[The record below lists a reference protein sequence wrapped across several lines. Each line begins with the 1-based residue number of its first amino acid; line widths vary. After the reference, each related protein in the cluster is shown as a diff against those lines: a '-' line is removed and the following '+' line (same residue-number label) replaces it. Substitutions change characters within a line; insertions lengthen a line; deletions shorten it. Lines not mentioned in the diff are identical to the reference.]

1 MAKIKVTSAN
11 IDTRAGQWLNNPGTD
26 TLVFYDEGFKY
37 DTNEL
42 IRLGVNAGHIVKVV
56 PLEGKLKE
64 IQYVSGT
71 IL

>member
-26 TLVFYDEGFKY
+26 TLVFYDEAFKY

-42 IRLGVNAGHIVKVV
+42 IRLAFNAGHIVKVV

-64 IQYVSGT
+64 VQYVSGT
-71 IL
+71 IV

>member
-26 TLVFYDEGFKY
+26 TLVFYDENFKY
-37 DTNEL
+37 NSEEL
-42 IRLGVNAGHIVKVV
+42 IRLAFQLNHIVRVV

-71 IL
+71 IA

>member
-26 TLVFYDEGFKY
+26 TLVFYDENFKY
-37 DTNEL
+37 NSEEL
-42 IRLGVNAGHIVKVV
+42 IRLAFQLNHIVRVV
-56 PLEGKLKE
+56 TLEGKLKE

-71 IL
+71 I